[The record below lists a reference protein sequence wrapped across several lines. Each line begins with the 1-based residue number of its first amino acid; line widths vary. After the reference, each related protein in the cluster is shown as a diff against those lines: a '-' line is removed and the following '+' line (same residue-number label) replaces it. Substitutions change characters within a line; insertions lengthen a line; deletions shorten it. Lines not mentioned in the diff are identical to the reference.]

1 MSWTPSQSTGTAL
14 LCSLP
19 ESLPQLAGRCGGQ
32 CTSEEVE
39 SEFSIPKLFLHGGLL
54 LMLKESLLQT
64 VGRKEV
70 RVQSQGW
77 SLALPQQ

>member
-1 MSWTPSQSTGTAL
+1 MSWISSQSTGTAL

-19 ESLPQLAGRCGGQ
+19 KSLPQLSGGCGGQ

-64 VGRKEV
+64 VWRKEV
-70 RVQSQGW
+70 TMQSQGW
-77 SLALPQQ
+77 SVTLPQQ